1 MDSRQQF
8 TQARRGASLAV
19 GDRLSRLFDL
29 THQPSGNA
37 GIDRLLGVEKAVN
50 VRRAHSQC
58 LGDVGY
64 RCLLV
69 ADLAKQALR
78 GNQYLFPHI
87 PFDVVGH
94 VTHLTAQPFRHL
106 PAGASKPATPDHRTW
121 SDVSVTLCSATPR
134 SSSRLRYHN
143 A

>member
-1 MDSRQQF
+1 MDRRQQF
-8 TQARRGASLAV
+8 TQACRGASLAI

-37 GIDRLLGVEKAVN
+37 GIDRLLGLEKAVN
-50 VRRAHSQC
+50 VRRAHSQS

-64 RCLLV
+64 RRLLI

-78 GNQYLFPHI
+78 GNQYLYPHI
-87 PFDVVGH
+87 RFDVVGH
-94 VTHLTAQPFRHL
+94 IAHLTAQPLRHL
-106 PAGASKPATPDHRTW
+106 PAGASTPAPDHGMW
-121 SDVSVTLCSATPR
+121 SDVSVTSCSATPR